1 MKKIMVLILS
11 ICFIITGCSAEKKL
25 NYDSETEKYI
35 EGCVNLYEYY
45 DAKLCRFAFETEEI
59 GAEQL
64 TIKAL
69 FFNNGEIIE
78 DYTYEE
84 IYNLIDDKGKIW
96 IELNDPD
103 GELFKVSYCATN
115 GTAMLTKSSSPMNEF
130 ISEYVPLAGVSAGT
144 FLPFLVPFTMYFG
157 FDNPEIQLA
166 GLALGQSAFQGF
178 LVSST
183 IKTITGRVPPHIQDA
198 IDGKEKYQDD
208 YSSDFRWGFYR
219 GGIKDGWP
227 SGHTTVAVAMAT
239 TLVTMYPDNLAIKIG
254 AVAYSTFV
262 GASMTFRAHWISDV
276 FAGAFAGFGIGR
288 TVGKSFKKLKD
299 GEYVPEQEKISLTY
313 YGNGLGILVRL

>member
-115 GTAMLTKSSSPMNEF
+115 GTAMLTKSSSPMNEYG
-130 ISEYVPLAGVSAGT
+130 E
-144 FLPFLVPFTMYFG
+144 
-157 FDNPEIQLA
+157 N
-166 GLALGQSAFQGF
+166 
-178 LVSST
+178 
-183 IKTITGRVPPHIQDA
+183 
-198 IDGKEKYQDD
+198 KYKKC
-208 YSSDFRWGFYR
+208 Y
-219 GGIKDGWP
+219 
-227 SGHTTVAVAMAT
+227 
-239 TLVTMYPDNLAIKIG
+239 G
-254 AVAYSTFV
+254 AVADDEIEIIKGKEFPLYAEIYTNAVEPIEF
-262 GASMTFRAHWISDV
+262 
-276 FAGAFAGFGIGR
+276 
-288 TVGKSFKKLKD
+288 TVDDIYNKN
-299 GEYVPEQEKISLTY
+299 SLEDIPFY
-313 YGNGLGILVRL
+313 YIIVCEFD